1 MLQSPSE
8 QNTSTCL
15 PVTSLSSHFSL
26 KHLSLSP
33 LLLLLLLLLLPPT
46 HSLFTYPLTLLC
58 SPDWPRTHNP
68 HTLVWV
74 MRPQVCATLGSCI
87 LFLYFCIGGGI
98 HYEKQ
103 RNREHKGERDML
115 WTSIKRDR
123 PWHLHKSCIQITSFK
138 MILWYYVYLPVCL
151 CTTYVPGMHGDQKS
165 INPLEMELQMVVS
178 HGVCAENQTP
188 VLWNSSQCVLRPL
201 NHLSNP
207 KTKIWDLQR
216 GETIWIYFIY

>member
-1 MLQSPSE
+1 MQPRLAQNSQSP
-8 QNTSTCL
+8 
-15 PVTSLSSHFSL
+15 HFSL
-26 KHLSLSP
+26 SDETPGMCHTWLLHSFFILLHWWWDSL
-33 LLLLLLLLLLPPT
+33 
-46 HSLFTYPLTLLC
+46 
-58 SPDWPRTHNP
+58 W
-68 HTLVWV
+68 
-74 MRPQVCATLGSCI
+74 
-87 LFLYFCIGGGI
+87 
-98 HYEKQ
+98 KQ

-165 INPLEMELQMVVS
+165 ISPLEMELQMVVS